1 MPNYSFHAV
10 LLRFL
15 DMAGVRPAAGAHS
28 AAQHPFGLS
37 LGCLA
42 LNSRNVVEIRE
53 EGKKNHVK
61 NGCSACSFQPA
72 VPIPA
77 TLLLK
82 PKSHRTAQKAS
93 QLHSFLTV
101 LCELCTES
109 PTCGNGKPEHKA
121 PVATA
126 CPVD

>member
-15 DMAGVRPAAGAHS
+15 DMAGGRKEI
-28 AAQHPFGLS
+28 
-37 LGCLA
+37 
-42 LNSRNVVEIRE
+42 RREIRE
-53 EGKKNHVK
+53 EGKRNHVK